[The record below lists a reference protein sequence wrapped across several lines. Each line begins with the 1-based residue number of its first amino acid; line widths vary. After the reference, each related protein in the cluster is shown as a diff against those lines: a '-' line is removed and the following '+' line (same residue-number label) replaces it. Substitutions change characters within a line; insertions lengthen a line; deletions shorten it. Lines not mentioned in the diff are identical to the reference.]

1 MRMKQMQKARN
12 VFAFMVPITVLAFLL
27 AFATSLAT
35 PDNAL
40 FPIIATWFD
49 YVSAL

>member
-40 FPIIATWFD
+40 FLI
-49 YVSAL
+49 